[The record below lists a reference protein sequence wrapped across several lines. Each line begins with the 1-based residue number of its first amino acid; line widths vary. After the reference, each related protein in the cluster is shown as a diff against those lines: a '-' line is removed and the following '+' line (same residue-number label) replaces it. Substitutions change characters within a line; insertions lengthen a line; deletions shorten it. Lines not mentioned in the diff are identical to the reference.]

1 MSILSLDADEL
12 APVRARR
19 FVGELLVAAQLT
31 DLSDEAQLLTSELV
45 TNALVHTG
53 SAVELSVTTT
63 PDAVTVRV
71 QDADTGPITGSTA
84 HAEDSLIEGG
94 RGLVLVHELAEA
106 WGTEHHAGRKAVWFR
121 LSLPNE
127 TAPDARSTEGNTPD
141 QPATTHLEQTSRH
154 AAQAL

>member
-19 FVGELLVAAQLT
+19 FVGELLLAARLT

-53 SAVELSVTTT
+53 SAVELTVTTT
-63 PDAVTVRV
+63 PGAVTVRV
-71 QDADTGPITGSTA
+71 QDADTGPITGSNSHSDDT
-84 HAEDSLIEGG
+84 LIEGG

-121 LSLPNE
+121 LSLGAEASGAGEAAAVN
-127 TAPDARSTEGNTPD
+127 PDG
-141 QPATTHLEQTSRH
+141 
-154 AAQAL
+154 